1 MATQITGN
9 VRIKRRAAGGA
20 SGAPNDLKTSEIA
33 YNEADDTVYIG
44 FGDDGSGN
52 ATSVR
57 AFAGA
62 GTFATKQFVNDSL
75 SGAGAG
81 DMLKSVYDTNNDG
94 KVDAANTADTV
105 DWGGVQGKP
114 TAFPPSPHSHD
125 DATTTASG
133 FMSGSDKVKLNGI
146 AAGANNYTH
155 PTGDGNQHVPATGT
169 TNNGRV
175 LKAGSTAGSASWQAL
190 GKSDVGL
197 GNVDNTSDAAKPVS
211 TATQNA
217 LNLKADLASP
227 ALTGTP
233 TAPTANQATNST
245 QIATTAFVKAAL
257 AALVDG
263 SPAALDT
270 LQELAAALG
279 NDPNFA
285 TTIATQIGEK
295 MAKSANLSD
304 VASVPTA
311 RTNLGLGTMATQNAV
326 SVAITG
332 GSIDNV
338 EIDGGTF

>member
-9 VRIKRRAAGGA
+9 VRIKRRASGGA
-20 SGAPNDLKTSEIA
+20 AGAPNDLKTSEIA
-33 YNEADDTVYIG
+33 YNESDDTVYIG

-94 KVDAANTADTV
+94 KVDRADVADQV
-105 DWGGVQGKP
+105 DWLGVQN
-114 TAFPPSPHSHD
+114 PPSN
-125 DATTTASG
+125 ATTTVSG
-133 FMSGSDKVKLNGI
+133 FMTAADKVKLNGI
-146 AAGANNYTH
+146 EAGANNYVH

-217 LNLKADLASP
+217 LDLKADLASP
-227 ALTGTP
+227 AFTGTP
-233 TAPTANQATNST
+233 TAPTAAQATNNT
-245 QIATTAFVKAAL
+245 QLATTAFVKAAL
-257 AALVDG
+257 AALIDG

-311 RTNLGLGTMATQNAV
+311 RTNLGLGTMATQDAA